1 MADGKLPS
9 AIGHQLSANRT
20 AGLPKTDSKKR
31 AVGKQVG
38 RQHAFCLRAR
48 GKEITMEKAMRL
60 DQDSRVQYRL
70 QECPLEDNS
79 DVLESGQVGG
89 SKVRILRLVTTPL
102 EGYKLLRKLRSDPL
116 MSDVPIIILTR

>member
-1 MADGKLPS
+1 
-9 AIGHQLSANRT
+9 
-20 AGLPKTDSKKR
+20 
-31 AVGKQVG
+31 
-38 RQHAFCLRAR
+38 
-48 GKEITMEKAMRL
+48 MEKAMRL

-70 QECPLEDNS
+70 QECPLEDSS

>member
-1 MADGKLPS
+1 
-9 AIGHQLSANRT
+9 
-20 AGLPKTDSKKR
+20 
-31 AVGKQVG
+31 
-38 RQHAFCLRAR
+38 
-48 GKEITMEKAMRL
+48 MEKAMRL